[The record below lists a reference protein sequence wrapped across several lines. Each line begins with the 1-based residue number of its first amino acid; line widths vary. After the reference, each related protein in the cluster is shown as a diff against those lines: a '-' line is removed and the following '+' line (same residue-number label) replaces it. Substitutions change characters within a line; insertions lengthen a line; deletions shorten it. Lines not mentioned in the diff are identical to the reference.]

1 MQQFGMNNNLR
12 FYVFQNGHIISISF
26 VTCFVAQG
34 NRFRTE
40 IQFLNANKKKKD
52 PYEKY

>member
-26 VTCFVAQG
+26 VTCFVAEG

-40 IQFLNANKKKKD
+40 IQFSKCQLK
-52 PYEKY
+52 EKGPI